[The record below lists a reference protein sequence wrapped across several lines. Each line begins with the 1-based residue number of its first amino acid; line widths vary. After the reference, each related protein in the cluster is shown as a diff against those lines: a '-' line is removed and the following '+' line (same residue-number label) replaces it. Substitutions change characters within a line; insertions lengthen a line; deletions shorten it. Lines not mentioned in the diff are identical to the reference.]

1 MFSNLIQLTYLIF
14 IIIFQNIYNYTRLI
28 VKLVKGH
35 LERAVIE
42 FDKLAAP
49 FSPIRLPLL
58 LNYERINKI
67 YIEKIEKKSI
77 IIFI

>member
-14 IIIFQNIYNYTRLI
+14 IIIFQNIHYYSRQI
-28 VKLVKGH
+28 EKLVKGH

-49 FSPIRLPLL
+49 FYPIELCL
-58 LNYERINKI
+58 
-67 YIEKIEKKSI
+67 
-77 IIFI
+77 

>member
-14 IIIFQNIYNYTRLI
+14 IIFFQNIHYYDKLI

-42 FDKLAAP
+42 FD
-49 FSPIRLPLL
+49 
-58 LNYERINKI
+58 
-67 YIEKIEKKSI
+67 
-77 IIFI
+77 

>member
-14 IIIFQNIYNYTRLI
+14 IIISQNIHYYAKLI

-35 LERAVIE
+35 LERALIE

-49 FSPIRLPLL
+49 LSPIEFLL
-58 LNYERINKI
+58 
-67 YIEKIEKKSI
+67 
-77 IIFI
+77 

>member
-14 IIIFQNIYNYTRLI
+14 IIIFQNIHYYSRLI
-28 VKLVKGH
+28 VNLVKGH

-49 FSPIRLPLL
+49 FSPIKLSLW
-58 LNYERINKI
+58 LNYERIKKI
-67 YIEKIEKKSI
+67 NI
-77 IIFI
+77 

>member
-14 IIIFQNIYNYTRLI
+14 IIIFQNIHYYNKSI
-28 VKLVKGH
+28 EKLVKGH

-49 FSPIRLPLL
+49 FSPIELPL
-58 LNYERINKI
+58 
-67 YIEKIEKKSI
+67 
-77 IIFI
+77 

>member
-14 IIIFQNIYNYTRLI
+14 IITIFKNIYNYSRLI

-49 FSPIRLPLL
+49 FYPIELYL
-58 LNYERINKI
+58 
-67 YIEKIEKKSI
+67 
-77 IIFI
+77 

>member
-14 IIIFQNIYNYTRLI
+14 IIIFQNIHFYYKSI
-28 VKLVKGH
+28 VKIVRGH

-49 FSPIRLPLL
+49 FSPIELL
-58 LNYERINKI
+58 L
-67 YIEKIEKKSI
+67 
-77 IIFI
+77 

>member
-14 IIIFQNIYNYTRLI
+14 IIIIFQNIHYYPKLI

-42 FDKLAAP
+42 LDKLAAP
-49 FSPIRLPLL
+49 FYPIELL
-58 LNYERINKI
+58 L
-67 YIEKIEKKSI
+67 
-77 IIFI
+77 

>member
-14 IIIFQNIYNYTRLI
+14 IIIFQNIYYYDKLI

-49 FSPIRLPLL
+49 LSPIELSL
-58 LNYERINKI
+58 
-67 YIEKIEKKSI
+67 
-77 IIFI
+77 

>member
-14 IIIFQNIYNYTRLI
+14 IIIIFQNIHYYPKLI

-49 FSPIRLPLL
+49 FSPIELILY
-58 LNYERINKI
+58 LN
-67 YIEKIEKKSI
+67 
-77 IIFI
+77 

>member
-14 IIIFQNIYNYTRLI
+14 IIIIQNIHYYLKSI
-28 VKLVKGH
+28 VKPVKGH

-49 FSPIRLPLL
+49 FYPIEL
-58 LNYERINKI
+58 
-67 YIEKIEKKSI
+67 
-77 IIFI
+77 

>member
-14 IIIFQNIYNYTRLI
+14 FIIFQNIHYYAKLI
-28 VKLVKGH
+28 VKLVKGY

-49 FSPIRLPLL
+49 LSPIELSL
-58 LNYERINKI
+58 
-67 YIEKIEKKSI
+67 
-77 IIFI
+77 

>member
-14 IIIFQNIYNYTRLI
+14 IIIFQNIHYYNKSI
-28 VKLVKGH
+28 EKLVKEH

-49 FSPIRLPLL
+49 FALIKFLL
-58 LNYERINKI
+58 
-67 YIEKIEKKSI
+67 
-77 IIFI
+77 

>member
-14 IIIFQNIYNYTRLI
+14 IIIFQNIYNYPKLI

-42 FDKLAAP
+42 LDKLAAP
-49 FSPIRLPLL
+49 FYPIELL
-58 LNYERINKI
+58 L
-67 YIEKIEKKSI
+67 
-77 IIFI
+77 

>member
-1 MFSNLIQLTYLIF
+1 MFSNFNSINLFDIF
-14 IIIFQNIYNYTRLI
+14 IIFQNIHYYFKLK

-49 FSPIRLPLL
+49 LFPIKLSLE

-67 YIEKIEKKSI
+67 NIEEKEKKSI
-77 IIFI
+77 LIFI